1 MAHFVEGGTMTFDAL
16 TYGGPHPG
24 TLNFLSQ
31 QFQNVTPV
39 LAAAGQQ
46 FVQQAAD
53 WFEQLNGSAALRA
66 MKSAARA
73 VKSLWQLDDVR
84 PLLTVGQMQF
94 APPTMQRWIM
104 AEPTIRTM
112 YHKHMVDG
120 YSDSYVDFHPGDV
133 GEDHYDYRR
142 VMDGVVQFAKDDNA
156 AYVWKAVEFLDEL
169 EDNDQPLT
177 LEEQIDIQQTWEFMR
192 AHLKRSKEDP
202 TSIYCNE
209 I

>member
-1 MAHFVEGGTMTFDAL
+1 MANIVEGGSFTFDAL

-24 TLNFLSQ
+24 TLNFLQQ
-31 QFQNVTPV
+31 QFENITPV

-53 WFEQLNGSAALRA
+53 WFDQLNGSAALRA
-66 MKSAARA
+66 MKSAGRA
-73 VKSLWQLDDVR
+73 IKSLWQLDDVR
-84 PLLTVGQMQF
+84 PLLSIAAMQF

-104 AEPTIRTM
+104 AEPEIRTM
-112 YHKHMVDG
+112 YHKSMVDG
-120 YSDSYVDFHPGDV
+120 YSDTYVDHYAGDV

-142 VMDGVVQFAKDDNA
+142 AMDGLVIFNSDDHP
-156 AYVWKAVEFLDEL
+156 YEWTAVNYLDEL
-169 EDNDQPLT
+169 EESDSPLT
-177 LEEQIDIQQTWEFMR
+177 LEEQNDIQQTWAFMR
-192 AHLKRSKEDP
+192 AHLKHSKEDP